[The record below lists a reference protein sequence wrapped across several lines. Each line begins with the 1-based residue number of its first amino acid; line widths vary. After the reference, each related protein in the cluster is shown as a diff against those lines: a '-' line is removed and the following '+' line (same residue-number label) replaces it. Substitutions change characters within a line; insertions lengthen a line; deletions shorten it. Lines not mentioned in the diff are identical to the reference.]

1 MIFFLFLEKTNRQQ
15 CLQMLKAIGRAQYTR
30 GNHNGPMFSAIQSTK
45 LWEGLGGGC
54 VRCSKVHT
62 QRAKIH
68 PYILICNWQGGEIE
82 RD

>member
-1 MIFFLFLEKTNRQQ
+1 MIFFFLEKTNRQQ

-54 VRCSKVHT
+54 V
-62 QRAKIH
+62 
-68 PYILICNWQGGEIE
+68 
-82 RD
+82 